1 MKTCKLCG
9 NTEKLVKLMEKSTPD
24 NPIRYC
30 PQCGKPILKRLI
42 EGVTL
47 GALQEYCASQKDTCR
62 DCLFFTKEGCLIRSA
77 HPDSLTDFIVS
88 KLEKDCHKEKK
99 GGCSLWGI

>member
-9 NTEKLVKLMEKSTPD
+9 NTEKLVKLMEMSTSD
-24 NPIRYC
+24 NPIKYC
-30 PQCGKPILKRLI
+30 PQCGKYILKSI
-42 EGVTL
+42 VEEITL
-47 GALQEYCASQKDTCR
+47 GELQEYCASQKTTCR
-62 DCLFFTKEGCLIRSA
+62 DCYFYTNEGCLIRLA
-77 HPDSLTDFIVS
+77 HLDSLTDFIVS